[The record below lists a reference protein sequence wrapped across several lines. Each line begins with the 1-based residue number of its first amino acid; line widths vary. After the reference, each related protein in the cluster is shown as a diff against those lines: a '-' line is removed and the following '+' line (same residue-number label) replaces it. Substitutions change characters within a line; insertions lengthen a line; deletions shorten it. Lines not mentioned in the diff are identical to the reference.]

1 MKKKQSSYQFLPIGL
16 IIAAICFVISSGN
29 LFAQSNFPEPETSD
43 EKDFIPIFDGKSL
56 KGWEGDPV
64 YWRVEDGKMIGEVTP
79 ETILQ
84 RNTFLIWCEGTT
96 GDFELKLEYKVSA
109 EGNSG
114 INYRSYEVAGVPFAL
129 RGYQCDID
137 GQDQWSGQN
146 YEERGRAFLA
156 LRGQMTQISENE
168 KPVEIASLGGK
179 DQLTEFI
186 HKGDW
191 NECHIVIR
199 GNTLIHMINNHV
211 MSIVVDNDIAN
222 RKNEGLLGIQVHV
235 GPPMKIEYRNIRI
248 KNF

>member
-1 MKKKQSSYQFLPIGL
+1 MKKIQSALL
-16 IIAAICFVISSGN
+16 ILLFGALRATIYLVHSSCN
-29 LFAQSNFPEPETSD
+29 LFALSNFPEPVTGD
-43 EKDFIPIFDGKSL
+43 EKDFIRIFDGKSL
-56 KGWEGDPV
+56 KGWDGDTV
-64 YWRVEDGKMIGEVTP
+64 YWHVKDGKIIGEVTP

-84 RNTFLIWCEGTT
+84 RNTFLIWREGTT

-114 INYRSYEVAGVPFAL
+114 INYRSYEVEGVPFAL

-137 GQDQWSGQN
+137 GKDEWSGQN
-146 YEERGRAFLA
+146 YEERGRTFLA
-156 LRGQMTQISENE
+156 LRGQINQISENE
-168 KPVEIASLGGK
+168 KPVEIGSLGGK

-191 NECHIVIR
+191 NECHLVIR

-211 MSIVVDNDIAN
+211 MSIVVDNDVAN

-248 KNF
+248 KKF